1 MMKNKRRRAKMENK
15 KKFFN
20 KTNKNISVR
29 QKFDYI
35 HNHFYYYTMN
45 SWNETKSLANNVK
58 IYNLPLTKEQE
69 DKFFELY
76 CDENLI
82 DEMYFHINTILE
94 DFALENEFEIAFNGR
109 SGGYLVAYNKNNNSN
124 VIDEDLIDF
133 ESYDEAIKY
142 YKEYYGWSFRDCQAE
157 LKSII
162 ERNFAICVLF
172 DDCCDDVLNELKYLL
187 DNARVEEEEIVV
199 SKKVNVLHIG
209 E

>member
-1 MMKNKRRRAKMENK
+1 MENK

-20 KTNKNISVR
+20 KTNKNMSLR

-58 IYNLPLTKEQE
+58 IYNLPLTKEQK

-142 YKEYYGWSFRDCQAE
+142 YKEYYSWSFRDCQAE
-157 LKSII
+157 LKSKI
-162 ERNFAICVLF
+162 ERNFEICVLF

-187 DNARVEEEEIVV
+187 DNARVEEEEIAI
-199 SKKVNVLHIG
+199 SKKVKVLYVG

>member
-1 MMKNKRRRAKMENK
+1 MENK

-20 KTNKNISVR
+20 KTNKNMSLR

-45 SWNETKSLANNVK
+45 SWNKSKSLANNVK
-58 IYNLPLTKEQE
+58 IYNLPLTTEQK

-82 DEMYFHINTILE
+82 DELYFHINTILE

-109 SGGYLVAYNKNNNSN
+109 SGGYLVAYNKNNSCN

-142 YKEYYGWSFRDCQAE
+142 YKEYYSWSFRDCQAE
-157 LKSII
+157 LKSKI
-162 ERNFAICVLF
+162 ERNFEICVLF

-187 DNARVEEEEIVV
+187 DNARVEEKEITV
-199 SKKVNVLHIG
+199 SKKVKVLHVG

>member
-1 MMKNKRRRAKMENK
+1 MENK

-20 KTNKNISVR
+20 KTNKNMSLR

-58 IYNLPLTKEQE
+58 IYNLPLAKEQK

-76 CDENLI
+76 CNENLI
-82 DEMYFHINTILE
+82 DEIYFHINTILE

-133 ESYDEAIKY
+133 ESYDEAVK
-142 YKEYYGWSFRDCQAE
+142 
-157 LKSII
+157 
-162 ERNFAICVLF
+162 
-172 DDCCDDVLNELKYLL
+172 
-187 DNARVEEEEIVV
+187 
-199 SKKVNVLHIG
+199 
-209 E
+209 

>member
-1 MMKNKRRRAKMENK
+1 MENK

-20 KTNKNISVR
+20 KTTKNMTLR

-35 HNHFYYYTMN
+35 HKHYYYYTMN
-45 SWNETKSLANNVK
+45 SWNGTQSLANNVK
-58 IYNLPLTKEQE
+58 IYNLPLTTEQK
-69 DKFFELY
+69 DKFFDLY

-82 DEMYFHINTILE
+82 DELYFHINLILE
-94 DFALENEFEIAFNGR
+94 DFSLENEFEIAFNGR
-109 SGGYLVAYNKNNNSN
+109 SGGYLVAYNKNNSCN

-133 ESYDEAIKY
+133 ESYDEAIRY
-142 YKEYYGWSFRDCQAE
+142 YKENYSWSYREIQAE

-162 ERNFAICVLF
+162 ERNFAVCVDF

-199 SKKVNVLHIG
+199 SKKVKVLHIG

>member
-1 MMKNKRRRAKMENK
+1 MENK

-20 KTNKNISVR
+20 KTNKNMSLR

-45 SWNETKSLANNVK
+45 SWNEAKSLANNVK

-133 ESYDEAIKY
+133 ESYDEVIKY
-142 YKEYYGWSFRDCQAE
+142 YKEYYSWSFRDCQAE

>member
-1 MMKNKRRRAKMENK
+1 MENK

-20 KTNKNISVR
+20 KTNKNMSLR

-35 HNHFYYYTMN
+35 HNHYYYFTLN
-45 SWNETKSLANNVK
+45 SWNGLKSLANNVK
-58 IYNLPLTKEQE
+58 IYNLPLTTEQK

-76 CDENLI
+76 CNENLI
-82 DEMYFHINTILE
+82 DEIYFHINTILE

-109 SGGYLVAYNKNNNSN
+109 SGGYLVAYNKNNSCN

-162 ERNFAICVLF
+162 ERNFEICVLF
-172 DDCCDDVLNELKYLL
+172 DGCCDDVLNELKYLL
-187 DNARVEEEEIVV
+187 DNARVEEEEITV
-199 SKKVNVLHIG
+199 SKKVKVLRVG

>member
-1 MMKNKRRRAKMENK
+1 MENK

-20 KTNKNISVR
+20 KTNKNMSLR

-35 HNHFYYYTMN
+35 HTHFYYYTMN
-45 SWNETKSLANNVK
+45 SWNGTKSLANNVK
-58 IYNLPLTKEQE
+58 IYNLPLTKEQK

-76 CDENLI
+76 CNENLI
-82 DEMYFHINTILE
+82 DEIYFHINTILE

-109 SGGYLVAYNKNNNSN
+109 SGGYLVAYNKNNSCN

-187 DNARVEEEEIVV
+187 DNARVEEEKITV
-199 SKKVNVLHIG
+199 SKKVKVLHLG

>member
-1 MMKNKRRRAKMENK
+1 MENK

-20 KTNKNISVR
+20 KTNKNMSLR

-58 IYNLPLTKEQE
+58 IYNLPLTKEE
-69 DKFFELY
+69 KDKFFELY
-76 CDENLI
+76 CNENLI
-82 DEMYFHINTILE
+82 DEIYFHINTILE

-109 SGGYLVAYNKNNNSN
+109 SGGYLVAYNKNNSCN
-124 VIDEDLIDF
+124 VIDKDLIDF

-142 YKEYYGWSFRDCQAE
+142 YKENYNWSFRDCQAE

-162 ERNFAICVLF
+162 ERNFEICVLF

-187 DNARVEEEEIVV
+187 DNARVEEEEIAI
-199 SKKVNVLHIG
+199 SKKVKVLYVG

>member
-1 MMKNKRRRAKMENK
+1 MENK

-20 KTNKNISVR
+20 KTTKKMSLR

-35 HNHFYYYTMN
+35 HNHFQYYTMN
-45 SWNETKSLANNVK
+45 SWNKSKSLANNVK
-58 IYNLPLTKEQE
+58 IYNLPLTKEQK

-142 YKEYYGWSFRDCQAE
+142 YKEYYFWSFRDCQAE
-157 LKSII
+157 LKSKI
-162 ERNFAICVLF
+162 ERNFEICVLF

-187 DNARVEEEEIVV
+187 DNARVEEEEIAI
-199 SKKVNVLHIG
+199 SKKVKVLYVG

>member
-1 MMKNKRRRAKMENK
+1 MENK

-20 KTNKNISVR
+20 KTNKNMSLR

-58 IYNLPLTKEQE
+58 IYNLPLTKEQK

-76 CDENLI
+76 CNENLI
-82 DEMYFHINTILE
+82 DEIYFHINMILE

-109 SGGYLVAYNKNNNSN
+109 SGGYLVAYNKNNHCNI
-124 VIDEDLIDF
+124 IDEDLIDF

-142 YKEYYGWSFRDCQAE
+142 YKENHNWSFRDCQAE

-162 ERNFAICVLF
+162 ERNFEICVLF

-187 DNARVEEEEIVV
+187 NNARVEEEEIVV
-199 SKKVNVLHIG
+199 SKKVKVLHIG

>member
-1 MMKNKRRRAKMENK
+1 MENK

-20 KTNKNISVR
+20 KTNKNMSLR
-29 QKFDYI
+29 QKFEYI

-58 IYNLPLTKEQE
+58 IYNLPLTKEQK

-109 SGGYLVAYNKNNNSN
+109 SGGYLVAYNKNNSCN

-142 YKEYYGWSFRDCQAE
+142 YKECYSWSFRDCQAE
-157 LKSII
+157 LKSKI
-162 ERNFAICVLF
+162 ERDFEICVLF

-187 DNARVEEEEIVV
+187 DNARVEEEEITVL
-199 SKKVNVLHIG
+199 KKVKVLHVG

>member
-1 MMKNKRRRAKMENK
+1 MENK

-20 KTNKNISVR
+20 KTNKNMSLR

-58 IYNLPLTKEQE
+58 IYNLPLTKEQK

-133 ESYDEAIKY
+133 ESYDEVIKY
-142 YKEYYGWSFRDCQAE
+142 YKEYYSWSFRDCQAE
-157 LKSII
+157 LKSKI
-162 ERNFAICVLF
+162 ERNFEICVLF

-187 DNARVEEEEIVV
+187 DNARVEEEEIAI
-199 SKKVNVLHIG
+199 SKKVKVLYVR

>member
-1 MMKNKRRRAKMENK
+1 MENK

-20 KTNKNISVR
+20 KTNKNMSLR

-58 IYNLPLTKEQE
+58 IYNLPLTKDQK

-76 CDENLI
+76 CDANLI
-82 DEMYFHINTILE
+82 DEMYFHINSVLE

-109 SGGYLVAYNKNNNSN
+109 SDGYLVAYNKNNNSN

-133 ESYDEAIKY
+133 ESYDEVIKY
-142 YKEYYGWSFRDCQAE
+142 YKEYYSWSFRDCQAE
-157 LKSII
+157 LKSKI
-162 ERNFAICVLF
+162 ERNFEICVLF
-172 DDCCDDVLNELKYLL
+172 DDCCDDVFFM
-187 DNARVEEEEIVV
+187 I
-199 SKKVNVLHIG
+199 
-209 E
+209 

>member
-1 MMKNKRRRAKMENK
+1 MENK

-20 KTNKNISVR
+20 KTNKNMSLR
-29 QKFDYI
+29 QKFGYI

-58 IYNLPLTKEQE
+58 IYNLPLTKEQK

-109 SGGYLVAYNKNNNSN
+109 SDGYLVAYNKNNNSN

-133 ESYDEAIKY
+133 ESYDEVIKY
-142 YKEYYGWSFRDCQAE
+142 YKEYYSWSFRDCQAE
-157 LKSII
+157 LKSKI
-162 ERNFAICVLF
+162 ERNFEICVLF

-187 DNARVEEEEIVV
+187 DNARVEEEEIAI
-199 SKKVNVLHIG
+199 SKKVKVLYVG

>member
-1 MMKNKRRRAKMENK
+1 MENK

-58 IYNLPLTKEQE
+58 IYNLPLTKEQK

>member
-1 MMKNKRRRAKMENK
+1 MEK
-15 KKFFN
+15 QKKFFN
-20 KTNKNISVR
+20 KTNKNMSLR

-35 HNHFYYYTMN
+35 HKHFYYYTMN
-45 SWNETKSLANNVK
+45 SWNRSKSLANNVK
-58 IYNLPLTKEQE
+58 IYNLPLTTEQKN
-69 DKFFELY
+69 KFFDLY

-82 DEMYFHINTILE
+82 DELYFHINGILE
-94 DFALENEFEIAFNGR
+94 DFASENEFDISFNGR
-109 SGGYLVAYNKNNNSN
+109 SGGYLVAYNKKNYNN

-142 YKEYYGWSFRDCQAE
+142 YRENYGWSYRDCRAE

-162 ERNFAICVLF
+162 ERNFEICVLF

-187 DNARVEEEEIVV
+187 DNARVEEEEVVV
-199 SKKVNVLHIG
+199 SKKIKVLHIG

>member
-1 MMKNKRRRAKMENK
+1 MENK

-20 KTNKNISVR
+20 KTNKNMSLR

-58 IYNLPLTKEQE
+58 IYNLPLTKEQK
-69 DKFFELY
+69 DKFFDLFCDEQLSNELY
-76 CDENLI
+76 
-82 DEMYFHINTILE
+82 FHTNTILE

-109 SGGYLVAYNKNNNSN
+109 SGGYLVAYNKNNSCN

-142 YKEYYGWSFRDCQAE
+142 YKEYYSWSFRDCQAE
-157 LKSII
+157 LKSKI
-162 ERNFAICVLF
+162 ERNFEICVLF

-187 DNARVEEEEIVV
+187 DNARVEEKEIAI
-199 SKKVNVLHIG
+199 SKKVKVLHIG

>member
-1 MMKNKRRRAKMENK
+1 MENK

-20 KTNKNISVR
+20 KTNKNMSLR

-58 IYNLPLTKEQE
+58 IYNLPLTKEQK

-76 CDENLI
+76 CNENLI
-82 DEMYFHINTILE
+82 DEIYFHINTILE

-109 SGGYLVAYNKNNNSN
+109 SGGYLVAYNKNNSCN

-157 LKSII
+157 LKSKI
-162 ERNFAICVLF
+162 ERNFEICVLF

-187 DNARVEEEEIVV
+187 DNARVEEEEITV
-199 SKKVNVLHIG
+199 SKKVKVLHVG

>member
-1 MMKNKRRRAKMENK
+1 MENK

-20 KTNKNISVR
+20 KTNKNMNLR

-58 IYNLPLTKEQE
+58 IYNLPLTKEQK

-94 DFALENEFEIAFNGR
+94 DFALENEF
-109 SGGYLVAYNKNNNSN
+109 
-124 VIDEDLIDF
+124 
-133 ESYDEAIKY
+133 
-142 YKEYYGWSFRDCQAE
+142 
-157 LKSII
+157 
-162 ERNFAICVLF
+162 
-172 DDCCDDVLNELKYLL
+172 
-187 DNARVEEEEIVV
+187 
-199 SKKVNVLHIG
+199 
-209 E
+209 